1 MNSNVN
7 WIFMHVLSFTVVIAG
22 HTEFIGISVQT
33 VHQGK
38 SVNISCN
45 YKPSNDTERF
55 TVDLEINNKSCSV
68 MNNIKS
74 WTYQSCQDNI
84 RFIWISKTVEML
96 FEVSNL
102 QINDTGIYKCVV
114 IRTIPPPSVPL
125 GEERTFVQVI
135 GKFILTTIRN
145 HSDMSVDII

>member
-1 MNSNVN
+1 
-7 WIFMHVLSFTVVIAG
+7 MHVLSFTVVIAG